1 VILTAVNAP
10 WASYLYQISLATPLA
25 QRVADN
31 VTGQNP
37 SAHQET
43 IMSQFLRAGVITVA
57 IFSSI
62 GLAAAQ
68 TTPSRAPGSGQVDLT
83 PRQEQMVSQG
93 LAASPSQ
100 PAPAGSQPQVGSKIP
115 DSMSAQ
121 ALPSNVTDQVPEAK
135 NLFFVKLP
143 DRIILIDPD
152 TKMVTEIVMEAT
164 TTGSSPAS
172 SSPPSR

>member
-1 VILTAVNAP
+1 MSAP
-10 WASYLYQISLATPLA
+10 TSGSSGSSSPESPTPGYYP
-25 QRVADN
+25 D
-31 VTGQNP
+31 P
-37 SAHQET
+37 SIPHY
-43 IMSQFLRAGVITVA
+43 IRYWNG
-57 IFSSI
+57 SSWV
-62 GLAAAQ
+62 
-68 TTPSRAPGSGQVDLT
+68 PGT
-83 PRQEQMVSQG
+83 
-93 LAASPSQ
+93 SQ

-121 ALPSNVTDQVPEAK
+121 ALPSNVTDQVPEAT